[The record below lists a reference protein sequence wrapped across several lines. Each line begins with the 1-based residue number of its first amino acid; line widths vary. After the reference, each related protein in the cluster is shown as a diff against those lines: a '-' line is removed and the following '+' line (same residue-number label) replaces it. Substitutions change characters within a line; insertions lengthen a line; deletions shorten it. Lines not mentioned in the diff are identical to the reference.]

1 MGLRGA
7 GHVAKWDFEAQA
19 LRMQRVAI
27 RPTHSAPQPIS
38 TCSEAS
44 LIILYPPLAFAAR
57 AAAPSV
63 AHLIITAAVERGAPT
78 CPVHSGCQLLD
89 SVVADA
95 LSHPFSIRLFAAL
108 VAAAAAAPAERLA
121 CAHVLLADTSSCTDR
136 GGSAADGCDSGSS
149 PGRADSPAGV
159 QALLDDRRQHAGA
172 LFQRLPPL
180 AMRLATAAA
189 FFIGCSPDVS

>member
-1 MGLRGA
+1 MPC
-7 GHVAKWDFEAQA
+7 
-19 LRMQRVAI
+19 RVAI

>member
-1 MGLRGA
+1 MA
-7 GHVAKWDFEAQA
+7 E
-19 LRMQRVAI
+19 VAI

-78 CPVHSGCQLLD
+78 CLVHSGCQLLD

-108 VAAAAAAPAERLA
+108 VAAQLLQQSALPVLMCCWPTPVAARIEEAQQLMGATRVRAPGVLIPLRVFKLFSMIVGSMQVRSSSASRRSP
-121 CAHVLLADTSSCTDR
+121 CASPLL
-136 GGSAADGCDSGSS
+136 
-149 PGRADSPAGV
+149 
-159 QALLDDRRQHAGA
+159 
-172 LFQRLPPL
+172 LPFSL
-180 AMRLATAAA
+180 VAHQT
-189 FFIGCSPDVS
+189 CHS

>member
-1 MGLRGA
+1 MA
-7 GHVAKWDFEAQA
+7 E
-19 LRMQRVAI
+19 VAI

-57 AAAPSV
+57 AAAPSL
-63 AHLIITAAVERGAPT
+63 AHLMIAAAVERGAST
-78 CPVHSGCQLLD
+78 CPIHSGCQLLD
-89 SVVADA
+89 PVVADA

-149 PGRADSPAGV
+149 PGRADSPRVFKLFSMIVGSMQVRSSSASRRSPC
-159 QALLDDRRQHAGA
+159 ASPLLRPFSSVAHQTCH
-172 LFQRLPPL
+172 
-180 AMRLATAAA
+180 
-189 FFIGCSPDVS
+189 S

>member
-1 MGLRGA
+1 
-7 GHVAKWDFEAQA
+7 
-19 LRMQRVAI
+19 MQRVAI

-78 CPVHSGCQLLD
+78 CAIHSGCQLLD

-121 CAHVLLADTSSCTDR
+121 CAHVLLADTSSCAWIEEAQQLMGATR
-136 GGSAADGCDSGSS
+136 VRAPGVLIPLRVFKLFSMIVGSMQVRSS
-149 PGRADSPAGV
+149 SASRRSPCASP
-159 QALLDDRRQHAGA
+159 LLRPFSSVAHQTCH
-172 LFQRLPPL
+172 
-180 AMRLATAAA
+180 
-189 FFIGCSPDVS
+189 S

>member
-1 MGLRGA
+1 
-7 GHVAKWDFEAQA
+7 
-19 LRMQRVAI
+19 MQRVAI

-78 CPVHSGCQLLD
+78 CAIHSGCQLLD

-121 CAHVLLADTSSCTDR
+121 CAHVLLADTSSCAWIEEAQQLMGATR
-136 GGSAADGCDSGSS
+136 VRA
-149 PGRADSPAGV
+149 PGV
-159 QALLDDRRQHAGA
+159 LI
-172 LFQRLPPL
+172 PL
-180 AMRLATAAA
+180 
-189 FFIGCSPDVS
+189 GCSSSSR